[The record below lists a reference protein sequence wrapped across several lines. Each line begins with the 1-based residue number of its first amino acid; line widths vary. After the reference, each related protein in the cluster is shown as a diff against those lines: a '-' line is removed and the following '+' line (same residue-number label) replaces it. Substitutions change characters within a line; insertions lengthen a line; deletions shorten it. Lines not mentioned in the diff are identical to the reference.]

1 LKEQLKFANERL
13 ARATLELEEKSL
25 IIQKL
30 EHEKRE
36 IQRINESL
44 EVENLKMAEKL
55 KEYLLNETEILDAR
69 KGGSNNQTKKMTLLD
84 SECYRTPKVTKNQNK
99 KVLEED
105 GIRCF
110 DLDRNILLG
119 ALEADNMLDVDFRNS
134 IGFNNK
140 CNISAISHRS

>member
-119 ALEADNMLDVDFRNS
+119 ALEADNMLDVDLRNS